1 MSKLAKLIKELS
13 PDAIRWAESVAA
25 KLSGKPEDMVRFPTT
40 PEQVIYATGEKLANL
55 ERLAPQM
62 LDIYDDRALYNALDE
77 AQEGR
82 IDVGLMDPDTFRKAA
97 AEIDTQDPYIRDMV
111 ADKVQN
117 LQDLRQS
124 GIRFS
129 DVPFLGYKEPYPG
142 IAQIFSH
149 EGRHRSRALAGQG
162 EPLQLVRMRPYKAS
176 YEGETSAPLM
186 TEMDPSTQV
195 YSEVSTMQ
203 QDSGGKPIGAL
214 GELIKFLGL
223 GAVAA
228 PGVLSQVGSQQDG

>member
-1 MSKLAKLIKELS
+1 MSVLAKLIKELS

-97 AEIDTQDPYIRDMV
+97 AEIDTQDPYGC
-111 ADKVQN
+111 AFF
-117 LQDLRQS
+117 
-124 GIRFS
+124 GIQRTLSWDSSDFFS
-129 DVPFLGYKEPYPG
+129 
-142 IAQIFSH
+142 
-149 EGRHRSRALAGQG
+149 
-162 EPLQLVRMRPYKAS
+162 
-176 YEGETSAPLM
+176 
-186 TEMDPSTQV
+186 
-195 YSEVSTMQ
+195 
-203 QDSGGKPIGAL
+203 
-214 GELIKFLGL
+214 
-223 GAVAA
+223 
-228 PGVLSQVGSQQDG
+228 

>member
-1 MSKLAKLIKELS
+1 
-13 PDAIRWAESVAA
+13 
-25 KLSGKPEDMVRFPTT
+25 
-40 PEQVIYATGEKLANL
+40 
-55 ERLAPQM
+55 
-62 LDIYDDRALYNALDE
+62 
-77 AQEGR
+77 
-82 IDVGLMDPDTFRKAA
+82 MDPDTFRKAA

-149 EGRHRSRALAGQG
+149 EGRHRSRALAGEG
-162 EPLQLVRMRPYKAS
+162 EPLQLVRLRPYRGSKTVRRG
-176 YEGETSAPLM
+176 GETVVVGEDTAPLM
-186 TEMDPSTQV
+186 TTMDPSTKV

-203 QDSGGKPIGAL
+203 QDGGGKSIGSL

-228 PGVLSQVGSQQDG
+228 PGALSQIGSQQDG

>member
-25 KLSGKPEDMVRFPTT
+25 KLSGKPEDFVRYPTT
-40 PEQVIYATGEKLANL
+40 TEQVIYRTGEKLANL

-62 LDIYDDRALYNALDE
+62 LDIYDDRALYEALDE
-77 AQEGR
+77 AKKGR
-82 IDVGLMDPDTFRKAA
+82 TDVGLIAPDTFRKAA
-97 AEIDTQDPYIRDMV
+97 AEINTDDPYIRDMV
-111 ADKVQN
+111 AKKVQN

-129 DVPFLGYKEPYPG
+129 DVPFLGYQEPYPG
-142 IAQIFSH
+142 VAQIFSH
-149 EGRHRSRALAGQG
+149 EGRHRSRALAGEG
-162 EPLQLVRMRPYKAS
+162 EPLQLVRMRPYRAS
-176 YEGETSAPLM
+176 YEGETNAPLM
-186 TEMDPSTQV
+186 TEMDPNTQI

-203 QDSGGKPIGAL
+203 ENSGGKSIGSL

-223 GAVAA
+223 GAVAV
-228 PGVLSQVGSQQDG
+228 PGALSQMGEKDG

>member
-1 MSKLAKLIKELS
+1 MSVLGRLIKELS

-162 EPLQLVRMRPYKAS
+162 EPLQLVRMRPYKGAHGADNAS
-176 YEGETSAPLM
+176 LM

-203 QDSGGKPIGAL
+203 EDIGGKPIGAL